1 MLIGTKMNNK
11 LTLVRGVSG
20 SGKSTYAKSL
30 GIPAH
35 FEADMYF
42 YKDGEY
48 RFNPRQLGD
57 AHAWCRAMTEQHL
70 RANHDVVVSN
80 TFIKKW
86 EIQPYIDLANELGI
100 PYEVVE
106 LKTSY
111 GNIHGVPEEKIK
123 QMQEN
128 WEEL

>member
-1 MLIGTKMNNK
+1 MNK
-11 LTLVRGVSG
+11 LVLVRGISG

-30 GIPAH
+30 DIQNH

-42 YKDGEY
+42 YDLEGNYNFDSSKLK
-48 RFNPRQLGD
+48 Q
-57 AHAWCRAMTEQHL
+57 AHEWCKKKTREVLEHGV
-70 RANHDVVVSN
+70 DVVVSN
-80 TFIKKW
+80 TFIRKW

-106 LKTSY
+106 MKTYY
-111 GNIHGVPEEKIK
+111 GNIHGVPEEKIV
-123 QMQEN
+123 QMKEN